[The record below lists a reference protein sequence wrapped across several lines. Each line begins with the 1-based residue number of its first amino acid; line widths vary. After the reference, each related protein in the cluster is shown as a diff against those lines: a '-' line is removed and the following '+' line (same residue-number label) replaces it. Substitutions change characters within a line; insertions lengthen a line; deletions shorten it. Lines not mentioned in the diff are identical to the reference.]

1 MIDLALTKAFQL
13 FDLDKDGYID
23 YHELKVAMKAL
34 GFECS
39 KQEIT
44 AILTQNGIPAT
55 TIGQQAKGKN
65 QQVQQG
71 QASFVGPGRLVLG
84 LGAFQTIVC
93 PCQLWAPSMLT
104 DYCQRW
110 PRELPHAIQGKRST
124 VRLTFLMLMA
134 KV

>member
-1 MIDLALTKAFQL
+1 LLAVFVTDLALTKAFQL

-44 AILTQNGIPAT
+44 AILTQNGIPAS

-65 QQVQQG
+65 QQIQHS

-84 LGAFQTIVC
+84 MGPFQTIVSLC
-93 PCQLWAPSMLT
+93 
-104 DYCQRW
+104 
-110 PRELPHAIQGKRST
+110 ELCLEAC
-124 VRLTFLMLMA
+124 
-134 KV
+134 